1 MIKSVLEVGNKL
13 IDKIFPDKQKAAEA
27 KAKLLEAQQKGEL
40 ADIQL
45 GQKNIQA
52 EATSKDPW
60 TSRARPTF
68 MYVMYI
74 MILAAIPV
82 GILSY
87 FNPEAALAMANGM
100 KMWLAAIPENMW
112 WTFGIG
118 YTGYATLRTFEKRKA
133 IK

>member
-1 MIKSVLEVGNKL
+1 MIKDIIGIGSTL
-13 IDKIFPDKQKAAEA
+13 IDKIFPDKTKAAEA
-27 KAKLLEAQQKGEL
+27 KAKLIELQQKGEL
-40 ADIQL
+40 ADIEL

-52 EATSKDPW
+52 EAQSKDPW

-82 GILSY
+82 GVLSY
-87 FNPEAALAMANGM
+87 FNPEAATAIAVGM
-100 KMWLAAIPENMW
+100 KAWLSAIPENMW

-118 YTGYATLRTFEKRKA
+118 YTGYATLRTIEKRKS
-133 IK
+133 